1 MGIWQRNLGVSRVR
15 VLVFVP
21 VLHFF
26 SYFLIFRPLKL
37 KYAFPQMEHEQLC
50 QRGRLITENKGYQ
63 GRIEALMKWGNGST
77 GAPIRGQLGRRN
89 LPAARHWKDLR
100 SCAAKCS
107 RFSAQCVFQREN
119 CRQSWG
125 SSRGQPGPHCWK
137 LQIQCRALISS
148 RPGMAFLKV
157 SSKLVIVKGGK
168 SFNKKN

>member
-1 MGIWQRNLGVSRVR
+1 MIKQIPFYNSRYPCQLSDNSSLMAIWQRNLGVSRVR

-37 KYAFPQMEHEQLC
+37 KYAYPQMEHEQLC

-63 GRIEALMKWGNGST
+63 GRIEALMKRGNGST

-89 LPAARHWKDLR
+89 LPASRHWKDLR

-107 RFSAQCVFQREN
+107 RLLCTMCVSERTAGRAEAVQEASLVLTAENSKSSAE
-119 CRQSWG
+119 
-125 SSRGQPGPHCWK
+125 H
-137 LQIQCRALISS
+137 
-148 RPGMAFLKV
+148 
-157 SSKLVIVKGGK
+157 
-168 SFNKKN
+168 